1 MRPARSSLDL
11 HSAVTTL
18 LEWFL
23 LLVALLGFLLSFPLT
38 WIMLKLHSRSST
50 GSMLVSPGNETT
62 SPAWLLKFPKP

>member
-11 HSAVTTL
+11 HSAVTTF

-23 LLVALLGFLLSFPLT
+23 LLVALLGFLLSFPLA
-38 WIMLKLHSRSST
+38 WIKLKLHSQSSA
-50 GSMLVSPGNETT
+50 GSMLDSRGNETT